1 MNLEQIDAI
10 IFDFGGVLIN
20 LSYQRTID
28 AFVALGLN
36 NFEELYS
43 QANQENLF
51 DDFETGKVSAQ
62 YFVNRLLDY
71 LPSHTTPNKVV
82 AAWNAMILDV
92 PQSTI
97 DLLDALSAKK
107 RLFLLSNT
115 NEIHIP
121 KAFNEWRKTSPL
133 MPANFFE
140 KVYLS
145 HEINMRKPNAEIFEF
160 VCNENE
166 LDPNRT
172 LFIDDSIQHIE
183 GAKWIGL
190 HTYHLKEMSEL
201 NQLFS

>member
-1 MNLEQIDAI
+1 MNLERIEAV

-20 LSYQRTID
+20 LSYQKTID
-28 AFVALGLN
+28 AFVDLGIN

-71 LPSHTTPNKVV
+71 LPTQTTPNKVV

-92 PQSTI
+92 PHSTI
-97 DLLDALSAKK
+97 ELLTELQNHK
-107 RLFLLSNT
+107 RLFMLSNT

-121 KAFNEWRKTSPL
+121 KAFKEWGKTSDK
-133 MPANFFE
+133 MPEDLFE

-145 HEINMRKPNAEIFEF
+145 HQINMRKPNREIFEF
-160 VCNENE
+160 VCDENN
-166 LDPNRT
+166 LDPKKT

-183 GAKWIGL
+183 GAQSIGL
-190 HTYHLKEMSEL
+190 KTYHLKEMSEL

>member
-1 MNLEQIDAI
+1 MDMDRIEAV

-20 LSYQRTID
+20 LSYQKTID
-28 AFVALGLN
+28 AFVDLGIN

-62 YFVNRLLDY
+62 FFVNRLLDY
-71 LPSHTTPNKVV
+71 LPNSTTPNKVV

-92 PQSTI
+92 PQSTV
-97 DLLDALSAKK
+97 DLLTSLQNKK
-107 RLFLLSNT
+107 RLFMLSNT

-121 KAFNEWRKTSPL
+121 KAFNEWSKVSSK
-133 MPANFFE
+133 MPEDLFE

-145 HEINMRKPNAEIFEF
+145 HLINMRKPNKEIFKF
-160 VCNENE
+160 VCDENN
-166 LDPNRT
+166 LDPKKT

-183 GAKWIGL
+183 GAQSIGL
-190 HTYHLKEMSEL
+190 NTYHLKEMSEL